1 MRTENS
7 WGKNSDPRDMENLKV
22 QEREIEITN
31 MSSENRNVMSYM
43 MAKEK
48 VTDHEAQLRL
58 VSN

>member
-1 MRTENS
+1 
-7 WGKNSDPRDMENLKV
+7 MENLKV